1 MTPFERA
8 EEAKRMLDSPVLRGA
23 LDDIRANLIG
33 KLETLPIGDVD
44 TQHEIALT
52 LQLLKRLREQL
63 AKYAD
68 DVTVDQQ
75 KRRHETWVERMREK
89 LTT

>member
-8 EEAKRMLDSPVLRGA
+8 EEAKRLLDSPVLRGA
-23 LDDIRANLIG
+23 LDDIRAGLVANLEVLPYND
-33 KLETLPIGDVD
+33 LEM
-44 TQHEIALT
+44 QHEIALT
-52 LQLLKRLREQL
+52 LKNLKKLRERL

-68 DVTVDQQ
+68 EIVVDQQ

-89 LTT
+89 LTP